1 METKRTMAQYERT
14 VSRPGAYAQ
23 QIDAGLRAHMTSIYG
38 LMGVAMVVSGIV
50 AYVFGSDLAMF
61 LDTARAGGQP
71 ETAIIPAGMIQ
82 AIYFSPLRWVVLLAP
97 LGFIFLFGAMVHRMS
112 SGAAQGVFWAFA
124 AVMGLSISSIF
135 AIYTGI
141 SIAQTFFA
149 TAIAFLGLS
158 LYGYTT
164 QRDLSGMGSFLLMGL
179 IGLIVASLI
188 NLFMES
194 SALQFAIS
202 VIGVLIFAG
211 LTAYDTQ
218 RLKSEYVQ
226 IVNMGGGARELNASA
241 ISGALSLYLNFLNMF
256 MFLLQFMG
264 AARE

>member
-1 METKRTMAQYERT
+1 MAQYERA
-14 VSRPGAYAQ
+14 VNRSGAYAQ
-23 QIDAGLRAHMTSIYG
+23 QIDAGLRAHMNSIYG
-38 LMGVAMVVSGIV
+38 LMGVAMIVTGVV
-50 AYVFGSDLAMF
+50 AYVFGQDLLA
-61 LDTARAGGQP
+61 AYQGR
-71 ETAIIPAGMIQ
+71 ETALIPPSVLQVLFTSPMVYVIM
-82 AIYFSPLRWVVLLAP
+82 FSPLAIV
-97 LGFIFLFGAMVHRMS
+97 FLFGAMVHRMS
-112 SGAAQGVFWAFA
+112 SGAAQAVFWVFA
-124 AVMGLSISSIF
+124 ALIGLSISTIF
-135 AIYTGI
+135 VRFTGV
-141 SIAQTFFA
+141 SIAQTFFT

-164 QRDLSGMGSFLLMGL
+164 KRDLSGMGSFLIMGL
-179 IGLIVASLI
+179 IGLIVASVI
-188 NLFMES
+188 NIFVAS

-202 VIGVLIFAG
+202 VIGLLIFAG

-226 IVNMGGGARELNASA
+226 ISQAGGGQQMLNASA

>member
-1 METKRTMAQYERT
+1 MENIRTMAQFERT
-14 VSRPGAYAQ
+14 VARPGAYAQ
-23 QIDAGLRAHMTSIYG
+23 QIDAGLRAHMTSIYS
-38 LMGVAMVVSGIV
+38 LMGVAMVISGVV
-50 AYVFGSDLAMF
+50 AYIFGSDLAMF
-61 LDTARAGGQP
+61 LDTARAGGP
-71 ETAIIPAGMIQ
+71 VETAIIPAGVIQ
-82 AIYFSPLRWVVLLAP
+82 AIYFSPLKWVVLFAP
-97 LGFIFLFGAMVHRMS
+97 LAFIFLFGAMVNRMS
-112 SGAAQGVFWAFA
+112 PAAAQGVFWAFA

-164 QRDLSGMGSFLLMGL
+164 KKDLSGMGSFLFMGL

-188 NLFMES
+188 NIFMES

-226 IVNMGGGARELNASA
+226 IVQYGGGQQALSASA

>member
-1 METKRTMAQYERT
+1 MAQYERA

-23 QIDAGLRAHMTSIYG
+23 QIDAGLRAHMNSIYG
-38 LMGVAMVVSGIV
+38 LMGVAMIVTGVV
-50 AYVFGSDLAMF
+50 AYIFGQDLAMF
-61 LDTARAGGQP
+61 LDTARAGQTP
-71 ETAIIPAGMIQ
+71 QTAIIPASMIE
-82 AIYFSPLRWVVLLAP
+82 AIYFSPLRWVVIFAP
-97 LGFIFLFGAMVHRMS
+97 LGIVFLFGAMVHRMS
-112 SGAAQGVFWAFA
+112 AGAAQGVFWAFA
-124 AVMGLSISSIF
+124 ALIGLSISSIF

-164 QRDLSGMGSFLLMGL
+164 KRDLSGMGSFLIMGL
-179 IGLIVASLI
+179 IGLIVASLLNI
-188 NLFMES
+188 FIAS

-226 IVNMGGGARELNASA
+226 ITQMGGGARELNASA
-241 ISGALSLYLNFLNMF
+241 VSGALSLYLNFLNMF